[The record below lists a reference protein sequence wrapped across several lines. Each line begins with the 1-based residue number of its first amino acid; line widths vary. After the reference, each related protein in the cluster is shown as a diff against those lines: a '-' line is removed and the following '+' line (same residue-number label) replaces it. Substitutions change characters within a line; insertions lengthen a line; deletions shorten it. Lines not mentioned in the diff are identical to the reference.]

1 MVNRTRLISPARLL
15 AQYHASFVGTP
26 DAAHATYLVT
36 GVSKIPEKDDNKME
50 VDDVGDEDDEDY
62 VEETKVMIVNEA
74 DLAGVSI
81 V

>member
-1 MVNRTRLISPARLL
+1 
-15 AQYHASFVGTP
+15 
-26 DAAHATYLVT
+26 
-36 GVSKIPEKDDNKME
+36 ME